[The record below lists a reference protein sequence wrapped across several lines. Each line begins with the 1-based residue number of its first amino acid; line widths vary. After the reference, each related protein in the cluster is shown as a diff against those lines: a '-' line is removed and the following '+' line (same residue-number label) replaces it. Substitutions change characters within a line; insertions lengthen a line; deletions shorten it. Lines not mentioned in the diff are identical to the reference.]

1 MDNTSSAAV
10 IAELEATPPKS
21 KDAATSTELKDDVK
35 VMVVGSTEHEGL
47 KLLSGTEKSGANTQI
62 QEEVRQA
69 KMKNPAV
76 LVNLPSS
83 PSAQAYEVT
92 QQAKPDDGYFEPVF
106 PEAEEAAA
114 AEEAT
119 KKSP

>member
-1 MDNTSSAAV
+1 MDNTASTVV
-10 IAELEATPPKS
+10 IAELEATPPRS
-21 KDAATSTELKDDVK
+21 KDAATSTEPKDDVK

-47 KLLSGTEKSGANTQI
+47 KLLSGTEKSGVNTQVL
-62 QEEVRQA
+62 EEVRQA

-106 PEAEEAAA
+106 AEEEEAAA
-114 AEEAT
+114 AAAS
-119 KKSP
+119 KKSS